1 MSNARDL
8 TENIQHADPVLVAC
22 VVFQTQAPE
31 HLLQKI
37 LEVIT
42 ALAAQT
48 PASPIIPEITSLRS
62 VSEDPW
68 LRHSKAAAYLG
79 VSKST
84 LYHYSSGEQ
93 IERRKLGGRLEYRR
107 SALDHFKQAHTLP
120 ASCRAASARIIASAH
135 SSGK

>member
-1 MSNARDL
+1 MSDARDL
-8 TENIQHADPVLVAC
+8 TGKIQHGDPVLVAC
-22 VVFQTQAPE
+22 VVFQTHAPE
-31 HLLQKI
+31 HLIQKI
-37 LEVIT
+37 HEAIT

-48 PASPIIPEITSLRS
+48 SACPIIPEITSLRS

-68 LRHSKAAAYLG
+68 LRHSEAAAYLG
-79 VSKST
+79 VSEST

>member
-1 MSNARDL
+1 MSDARDL
-8 TENIQHADPVLVAC
+8 TEKIQHHDPVLVAC
-22 VVFQTQAPE
+22 VVFQTHEPE
-31 HLLQKI
+31 LLIQKI
-37 LEVIT
+37 HEAIT
-42 ALAAQT
+42 SIAAQR
-48 PASPIIPEITSLRS
+48 PASPVIPEINSLRS
-62 VSEDPW
+62 VPEDPW
-68 LRHSKAAAYLG
+68 LRHSEAAAYLG

-120 ASCRAASARIIASAH
+120 ASCRAASALIIASAY

>member
-8 TENIQHADPVLVAC
+8 TEKIQHADPVLVAC

-37 LEVIT
+37 LEAIS

-48 PASPIIPEITSLRS
+48 PASPIVPEITSIRS

-68 LRHSKAAAYLG
+68 LRHSEAAVYLG
-79 VSKST
+79 VSEST